1 MRNPSF
7 DLGTHRATLIG
18 QEFGEIDVPL
28 HWVAWWDSS
37 WSRPE
42 MKVIPRV
49 TPYLDPL
56 RIAHG
61 THAVQWFSFYR
72 THHAGL
78 HSVWPHDPGTCSA
91 SVLRHTPGS
100 ASSTTRT
107 YHSTAA
113 RTACLSPS
121 KTVCLA

>member
-1 MRNPSF
+1 
-7 DLGTHRATLIG
+7 
-18 QEFGEIDVPL
+18 
-28 HWVAWWDSS
+28 
-37 WSRPE
+37 

-78 HSVWPHDPGTCSA
+78 LQRVATRPGNVLSLSAQAHAWFSQFDDPHLSQYSGEDGLP
-91 SVLRHTPGS
+91 
-100 ASSTTRT
+100 
-107 YHSTAA
+107 
-113 RTACLSPS
+113 SPS
-121 KTVCLA
+121 KTVSLA